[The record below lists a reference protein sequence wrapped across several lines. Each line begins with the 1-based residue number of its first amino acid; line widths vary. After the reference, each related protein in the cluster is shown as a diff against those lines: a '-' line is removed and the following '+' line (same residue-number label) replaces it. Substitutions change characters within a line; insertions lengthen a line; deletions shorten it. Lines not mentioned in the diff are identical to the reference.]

1 MRILYINSLYPP
13 DIGGGAE
20 ITLSNLVNGLVRRG
34 HQAAVLTTHGGRG
47 LEVSSVNGVKVYRFG
62 IRNIYWHFPPTE
74 QPSWKRLTWHAV
86 DSYNLLARYDV
97 RRAINEFKPD
107 IISCHN
113 LPGFSI
119 AAWNEVFY
127 AKLPIVQVL
136 HDYYSIC
143 PKSTMFNNGHD
154 CVKACAACTFFRLP
168 HKQVSNK
175 LSAVVGV
182 SRAVLDRHL
191 QAGLF
196 ANVPVKTIIN
206 NARSIKVSKPIPRT
220 QDILTFGF
228 IGALTFVKGVEPL
241 AEAFLRIAA
250 KSKCPIR
257 LLIGGAGKDEYV
269 TELKRR
275 YACDNIVF
283 LGHVDTAI
291 FFNQIDVTVVPS
303 IWNDPFPGVV
313 FESLG
318 YGVPVI
324 GAKRG
329 GIPEVVQ
336 HEKNGLIYDPDEPY
350 ALDAAMLRVI
360 EMPELLMVLRNQA
373 SSTVSDLLNEERMI
387 SEHESLYWNILD
399 GA

>member
-74 QPSWKRLTWHAV
+74 QPSWKRLTWHAI

-113 LPGFSI
+113 LPGLSI
-119 AAWNEVFY
+119 AAWDEVFY

-143 PKSTMFNNGHD
+143 PKSTMFNNGRN
-154 CVKACAACTFFRLP
+154 CAKPCNSCAIFRLP
-168 HKQVSNK
+168 HAHTSNK

-182 SRAVLDRHL
+182 SKAVLDKHL

-196 ANVPVKTIIN
+196 ANVPIKKVIY
-206 NARSIKVSKPIPRT
+206 NARRLKVPTPAPRT
-220 QDILTFGF
+220 QDALTFGF
-228 IGALTFVKGVEPL
+228 IGGLTVVKGIVSL
-241 AEAFLRIAA
+241 VEAFIRVATQ
-250 KSKCPIR
+250 SQRPIR
-257 LLIGGAGKDEYV
+257 LLIGGIGKDEYV
-269 TELKRR
+269 AELKRR
-275 YACDNIVF
+275 FASDQILF
-283 LGHVDTAI
+283 LGQVDPVA

-303 IWNDPFPGVV
+303 IWNEPLGMVV
-313 FESLG
+313 AESLG
-318 YGVPVI
+318 FSVPVI

-329 GIPEVVQ
+329 GIPEMIQ
-336 HEKNGLIYDPDEPY
+336 HEHNGLTYDPDEAY

-360 EMPELLMVLRNQA
+360 EMPELLMDLRNKA
-373 SSTVSDLLNEERMI
+373 SSTVSNFLNEELMI